1 MNNELKQ
8 LCEQAKAYA
17 TESTKDFTGDEPVVW
32 MDYYTERFT
41 KLIVKECIDKIETYR
56 IPVGNSAAGE
66 MACEWTYE
74 ALKEVRD
81 EIKEHFGVE

>member
-1 MNNELKQ
+1 MNERIDKL
-8 LCEQAKAYA
+8 LVKAGAYFGG
-17 TESTKDFTGDEPVVW
+17 EGVVY
-32 MDYYTERFT
+32 DAFDPKKFAE
-41 KLIVKECIDKIETYR
+41 LIVRECIDKIETYR

-81 EIKEHFGVE
+81 EIKEHFGVEE